1 MFNFF
6 NKKEDDGELDDRISA
21 LCDILAEKHKLSRDV
36 VSDIM
41 GETTHFVR
49 KEVAGK

>member
-1 MFNFF
+1 MFDRFK
-6 NKKEDDGELDDRISA
+6 KKEDGGELDDRISA

-49 KEVAGK
+49 KEVTEK